1 MISVKLEGITDRQF
15 IKRVVSYLQNILKAS
30 YDKSKFASME
40 AFINSVPEF
49 RSIYR
54 KVYSCKDIVYMSA
67 HNLVYDFYDG
77 YAIIYVDQNVY
88 YPGTQIKLSQ
98 LCRLID
104 SGAIGLPGTHIYTNA
119 FNEVQTSQYDWA
131 ELYKMGVF

>member
-1 MISVKLEGITDRQF
+1 MMSVKLEGITERHF
-15 IKRVVSYLQNILKAS
+15 IKRVISYLQNLLKAS
-30 YDKSKFASME
+30 YDKRKFASME

-54 KVYSCKDIVYMSA
+54 KEYSCKDIVYMSA
-67 HNLVYDFYDG
+67 YNLVYDFYDG
-77 YAIIYVDQNVY
+77 SAIIYVDPNVY
-88 YPGTQIKLSQ
+88 YPGTQVKLSQ

-104 SGAIGLPGTHIYTNA
+104 SGAIGLPGTYIYTNA
-119 FNEVQTSQYDWA
+119 FNEVQTSQYEWA

>member
-1 MISVKLEGITDRQF
+1 MMSVKLEGITDRHF
-15 IKRVVSYLQNILKAS
+15 IQRVISYLQDLLKAS
-30 YDKSKFASME
+30 YDKRKFASME

-54 KVYSCKDIVYMSA
+54 KEYSCKDIVYMSA
-67 HNLVYDFYDG
+67 YNLVYDFYDG
-77 YAIIYVDQNVY
+77 SAIIYVDQNVY
-88 YPGTQIKLSQ
+88 YPGTQVKLSQ

-104 SGAIGLPGTHIYTNA
+104 SGAIGLPGTYIYTNA

-131 ELYKMGVF
+131 ELYKIGVF

>member
-1 MISVKLEGITDRQF
+1 MMSVKLEGITDRHF
-15 IKRVVSYLQNILKAS
+15 IQRVISYLQNLLKAS
-30 YDKSKFASME
+30 YDKRKFASME

-54 KVYSCKDIVYMSA
+54 KEYSCKDIVYMSA
-67 HNLVYDFYDG
+67 YNLVYDFYDG
-77 YAIIYVDQNVY
+77 SAIIYVDQNVY
-88 YPGTQIKLSQ
+88 YPGTQVKLSQ

-104 SGAIGLPGTHIYTNA
+104 SGAIGLPGTYIYTNA

-131 ELYKMGVF
+131 ELYKIGVF

>member
-1 MISVKLEGITDRQF
+1 MMSVKLEGITDRHF
-15 IKRVVSYLQNILKAS
+15 IQRVISYLQNLLKAS
-30 YDKSKFASME
+30 YDKRKFASME

-54 KVYSCKDIVYMSA
+54 KEYSCKDIVYMSA
-67 HNLVYDFYDG
+67 YNLVYDFYDG
-77 YAIIYVDQNVY
+77 SAIIYVDQNVY
-88 YPGTQIKLSQ
+88 YPGTQVKLSQ

-104 SGAIGLPGTHIYTNA
+104 SGAIGLPGTYIYTKA

>member
-1 MISVKLEGITDRQF
+1 MMSVKLEGITDRHF
-15 IKRVVSYLQNILKAS
+15 IKRVISYVQNLLKAS
-30 YDKSKFASME
+30 YDKRKFASME

-54 KVYSCKDIVYMSA
+54 KEYSCKDIVYMSA
-67 HNLVYDFYDG
+67 YNLVYDFYDG
-77 YAIIYVDQNVY
+77 SAIIYVDPNVY
-88 YPGTQIKLSQ
+88 YPGTQVKLSQ

-104 SGAIGLPGTHIYTNA
+104 SGAIGLPGTYIYTNA

>member
-1 MISVKLEGITDRQF
+1 MMSVKLEGITDRHF
-15 IKRVVSYLQNILKAS
+15 IKRVISYLQNLLKAS
-30 YDKSKFASME
+30 YNKRKFASME

-54 KVYSCKDIVYMSA
+54 KEYSCKDIVYMSA
-67 HNLVYDFYDG
+67 YNLVYDFYDG
-77 YAIIYVDQNVY
+77 SAILYVDPNVY
-88 YPGTQIKLSQ
+88 YPGTQVKLSQ

-104 SGAIGLPGTHIYTNA
+104 SGAIGLPGTYIYTNA